1 MAHPTGKA
9 SPPPLSSHMIKHHL
23 RHRSITT
30 HVEGGERDRELRL
43 AGALETENG
52 DVLRG
57 LSSAAANGDLDTL
70 KRTLPYIR
78 HVTKDHY
85 LELLNEPL
93 SASCAANHRSCVEV
107 LLEWGADPMRHFNGE
122 PAVVVAAAHGNSEAL
137 EAIVERDTDINCRNH
152 TGYSP
157 LMKACANGHAQVAE
171 FLINLGVDR
180 DIGTI
185 PGGLTA
191 LMIVANKGN
200 LGLTRLLLDGNMST
214 GETGCDREK
223 HENHLGFTAM
233 IFAARKGYV
242 DIVEAISSF
251 GGNVHARDKSGM
263 TAMHHAAHF
272 NKLKTFRFLWGFE
285 GCINDRDDKGRT
297 PLVIAVQRGMRG
309 IVELAV
315 GIDRGVRGN
324 YQGAE
329 GRKRGVGQEGGKMME
344 HKEGGKS
351 AEGKELMDDEE
362 EEQEEDPDVV
372 RWARQLVG
380 TADVEAK
387 DNLGRTALIW
397 AVLNCRYVLV
407 RLLMVDGGASLEP
420 TDIEGLTALDH
431 ARELKLPDMIS
442 VLEQSAKDR
451 AKRLIDLDRARK
463 LAEKQARK
471 AARRAELSDSEFDF
485 TSSDDDDDEE
495 ED

>member
-1 MAHPTGKA
+1 
-9 SPPPLSSHMIKHHL
+9 
-23 RHRSITT
+23 
-30 HVEGGERDRELRL
+30 
-43 AGALETENG
+43 
-52 DVLRG
+52 
-57 LSSAAANGDLDTL
+57 
-70 KRTLPYIR
+70 
-78 HVTKDHY
+78 
-85 LELLNEPL
+85 
-93 SASCAANHRSCVEV
+93 
-107 LLEWGADPMRHFNGE
+107 
-122 PAVVVAAAHGNSEAL
+122 
-137 EAIVERDTDINCRNH
+137 
-152 TGYSP
+152 
-157 LMKACANGHAQVAE
+157 
-171 FLINLGVDR
+171 
-180 DIGTI
+180 
-185 PGGLTA
+185 
-191 LMIVANKGN
+191 
-200 LGLTRLLLDGNMST
+200 
-214 GETGCDREK
+214 
-223 HENHLGFTAM
+223 
-233 IFAARKGYV
+233 
-242 DIVEAISSF
+242 
-251 GGNVHARDKSGM
+251 
-263 TAMHHAAHF
+263 
-272 NKLKTFRFLWGFE
+272 
-285 GCINDRDDKGRT
+285 
-297 PLVIAVQRGMRG
+297 
-309 IVELAV
+309 
-315 GIDRGVRGN
+315 
-324 YQGAE
+324 
-329 GRKRGVGQEGGKMME
+329 MME

-420 TDIEGLTALDH
+420 TDSEGLTALDH